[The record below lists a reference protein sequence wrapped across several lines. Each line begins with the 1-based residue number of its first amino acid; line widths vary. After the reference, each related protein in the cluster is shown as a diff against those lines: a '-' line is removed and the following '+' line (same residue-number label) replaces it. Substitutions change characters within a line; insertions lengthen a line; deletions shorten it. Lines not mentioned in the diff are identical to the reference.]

1 MAQFRTTLAEFP
13 RMSVQ
18 LNKSK
23 RRTVAVLDVLLGE
36 FENGQSLLQEAK
48 TTIQALIET
57 SQGKDD
63 DG

>member
-1 MAQFRTTLAEFP
+1 
-13 RMSVQ
+13 MSVQ